1 MAGKAE
7 SAQVPEAM
15 KPIYD
20 SIVEMTDAFCQ
31 KELNEE
37 YAEVCR
43 KMAATLARKRPSPL
57 MTGKINTWACG
68 IAYSVGQINFAFDKS
83 KPPFTKPATLCE
95 AFGLAASTGS
105 NKAKEIRDKLKI
117 NFMDWKFMLPS
128 KLETSSM
135 PWTIMVDGFI
145 LDVRHCTEEI
155 QEEAFRKG
163 LIPYVPGKRK

>member
-7 SAQVPEAM
+7 SVQVPEAM
-15 KPIYD
+15 KPMYD
-20 SIVEMTDAFCQ
+20 SIVALTDAYCQ

-57 MTGKINTWACG
+57 MTGKLNTWACG
-68 IAYSVGQINFAFDKS
+68 IVYAVGQINFVFDKS
-83 KPPFTKPATLCE
+83 QAPYTKPATLCK
-95 AFGLAASTGS
+95 AFGLAESTGS

-117 NFMDWKFMLPS
+117 NILDWKFKLPS
-128 KLETSSM
+128 KLADISI
-135 PWTIMVDGFI
+135 PWIIRVNGFV
-145 LDVRHCTEEI
+145 LDVRYCTAEV

-163 LIPYVPGKRK
+163 LIPFVPGKMK